1 MPRIEQGEQ
10 SMDIQPNQF
19 LTSTNER
26 VLTDD
31 GQQGMRGK
39 EGIGSST
46 ERHQGHVA
54 AAIYAN
60 CGQLDNRQLEAI
72 IEWVRSY
79 KNGQEGMREN
89 EGVDSST
96 EQHQGHVAAVI
107 YANCALLNNR
117 QLDEIIEWVRL
128 YKK

>member
-1 MPRIEQGEQ
+1 MG
-10 SMDIQPNQF
+10 IQPNQF

-31 GQQGMRGK
+31 GQPGMRGQ

-60 CGQLDNRQLEAI
+60 CAELDNRQLEEV
-72 IEWVRSY
+72 IEWVGSY
-79 KNGQEGMREN
+79 KNGQEGMRDDA
-89 EGVDSST
+89 GIGSST
-96 EQHQGHVAAVI
+96 ERHQSHVAAAI
-107 YANCALLNNR
+107 YTNCAPLNDR
-117 QLDEIIEWVRL
+117 QLDEIIGWVRL

>member
-1 MPRIEQGEQ
+1 MIEQGEQ
-10 SMDIQPNQF
+10 SMGIQANQF
-19 LTSTNER
+19 VTTANER

-54 AAIYAN
+54 ATIYAN
-60 CGQLDNRQLEAI
+60 CAQLDNRQLEEI
-72 IEWVRSY
+72 IEWVRRY
-79 KNGQEGMREN
+79 KNGQQGMRDN
-89 EGVDSST
+89 EGIGSST
-96 EQHQGHVAAVI
+96 DQHQGHVAAAI
-107 YANCALLNNR
+107 YANCAQLDNR